1 MKNIGR
7 YLKLLLF
14 LFAISTACPVL
25 AQTSKGDQLFAE
37 GQAFQKKKQYQ
48 KAIAKYKAAKV
59 AYTSLEKKQMCDNQI
74 KLCKPKPVQAPKEE
88 EVEEKKKDS
97 LIIEPKH
104 ITFEASQDGGV
115 EISVIT
121 GDSSWTFDA
130 SKKIYGDESFV
141 TVKKTDDGR
150 NLRFY
155 TEVNNSTL
163 TRHQHVFVSTS
174 ECKDTV
180 LVEQLGKP
188 VTLRTSETLLN
199 YKPKGGSKSIDVIT
213 NSDSIVADNNNMCW
227 YVESKPDWIE
237 ANLEMETQASTA
249 ANIMKTFGK
258 SQKPI
263 LSADEKAS
271 RLAITVVPLL
281 KSDSEY
287 ATGRKGEVVI
297 ASQSKRYK
305 VIVVQQR

>member
-1 MKNIGR
+1 MKNIGHF
-7 YLKLLLF
+7 LNLLLF
-14 LFAISTACPVL
+14 LFVISTACPVL
-25 AQTSKGDQLFAE
+25 AQTSLGDRLFAE

-59 AYTSLEKKQMCDNQI
+59 AYTSQEKKQMCDNQI
-74 KLCKPKPVQAPKEE
+74 KLCKPKPAQAPTEE
-88 EVEEKKKDS
+88 KGEEKKKDS

-104 ITFEASQDGGV
+104 IAFEASQDGGV

-130 SKKIYGDESFV
+130 TTKIYGDESFV
-141 TVKKTDDGR
+141 TVKKTDDGK
-150 NLRFY
+150 NLRFFA
-155 TEVNNSTL
+155 EVNNSTL
-163 TRHQHVFVSTS
+163 VRQQHIFVSTS

-180 LVEQLGKP
+180 LVEQMGKP

-199 YKPKGGSKSIDVIT
+199 YKPKGGTKSIDIIT

-237 ANLEMETQASTA
+237 ANVEMETQTSTA
-249 ANIMKTFGK
+249 TNIKEIFGK
-258 SQKPI
+258 NQKPI
-263 LSADEKAS
+263 LSADEKSAK
-271 RLAITVVPLL
+271 LAITVVPLL